1 VREGARHTI
10 LVPAEGVWVV
20 DDEDRDGN
28 DEVVTSLIDLQS
40 KLRGDGDGDGEG
52 PDARGAEP
60 TDVVE
65 IPEAGEEDVAV
76 LVTPDPED
84 AAEHDEFAPVTTLPI
99 AGAPEPKL
107 VALADRLSR
116 IEREVA
122 QLTTRG
128 EPTGDRRTDGV
139 VALGQRLLHEVGS
152 QRAQL
157 LREIHERFDRIE
169 HAIAE
174 ALSDAMRGDASE
186 RDEPEDDEPA

>member
-1 VREGARHTI
+1 M
-10 LVPAEGVWVV
+10 V

-28 DEVVTSLIDLQS
+28 DEVVTSLVAHQS
-40 KLRGDGDGDGEG
+40 KDRSEGAG
-52 PDARGAEP
+52 PDAREGEP
-60 TDVVE
+60 ADVVE

-107 VALADRLSR
+107 VALADRLAR

-122 QLTTRG
+122 QLTARG
-128 EPTGDRRTDGV
+128 GPSGDHRTDSV
-139 VALGQRLLHEVGS
+139 VELGQRLLHEVGS

-169 HAIAE
+169 RAIAE
-174 ALSDAMRGDASE
+174 ALSDAMRGDDPE
-186 RDEPEDDEPA
+186 GDEPEDDEPA